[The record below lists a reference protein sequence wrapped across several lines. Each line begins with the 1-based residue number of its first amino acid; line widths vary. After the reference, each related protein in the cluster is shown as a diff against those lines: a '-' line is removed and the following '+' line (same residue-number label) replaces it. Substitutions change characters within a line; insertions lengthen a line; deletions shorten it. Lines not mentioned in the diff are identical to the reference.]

1 MCLHLMEPHCILS
14 PLVQIVK
21 NRYSAQQKVVRCQ
34 LTQIKNDN
42 LSCAAWNNDWG
53 SKNSFLQFALFLT

>member
-21 NRYSAQQKVVRCQ
+21 NRYSAEQKVVRCQ
-34 LTQIKNDN
+34 LTQIKNYN

-53 SKNSFLQFALFLT
+53 S